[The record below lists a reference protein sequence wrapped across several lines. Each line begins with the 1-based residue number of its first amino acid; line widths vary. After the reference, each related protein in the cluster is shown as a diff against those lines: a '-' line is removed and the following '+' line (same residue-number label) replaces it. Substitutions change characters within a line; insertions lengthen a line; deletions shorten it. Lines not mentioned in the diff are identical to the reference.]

1 MGIQL
6 NQMYVAPLCSPSRS
20 ALLTG
25 KYPSNV
31 GMQHEVIYSD
41 QPFGLGLQ
49 EKTMAN
55 YMKNSGYRTYLI
67 GKWHLG
73 FHKKWHTPL
82 FRGFDSHF
90 GYYGPHIDYYN
101 YSLTMVLVQK
111 QFIFQWNN
119 KCIPIYLARLNG
131 MIMMENIIE
140 TIMDTTCERTSPL
153 TGMQLENTPRIYSL
167 KMQSKR

>member
-20 ALLTG
+20 SLLTG
-25 KYPSNV
+25 KYPSNL

-41 QPFGLGLQ
+41 QPFGLGLR

-55 YMKNSGYRTYLI
+55 YMKTGGYRTHLI

-73 FHKKWHTPL
+73 FHKKRYTPL

-101 YSLTMVLVQK
+101 HSLTMVYVKK
-111 QFIFQWNN
+111 QFEIRWRIKPFFF
-119 KCIPIYLARLNG
+119 IRLNG
-131 MIMMENIIE
+131 MITMENIIE
-140 TIMDTTCERTSPL
+140 ITMDTICERISPL
-153 TGMQLENTPRIYSL
+153 IGMQLSSMPRICLL
-167 KMQSKR
+167 KMPSKR